1 MADGGGPAQGER
13 GPEPL
18 IGRALGEFVIREP
31 LAGGGFG
38 QVYLAEQKALRR
50 EVVIKSPREKLA
62 HEATH
67 VQRFLREARLATLLD
82 HPYAAHTYAFGAEP
96 DGLLWI
102 AMEHV
107 RGTTLATL
115 LRYQGPIRSEERR
128 VGKEC
133 RPRWSL
139 SESTNSRRVGEAR

>member
-13 GPEPL
+13 GPDPL

-50 EVVIKSPREKLA
+50 EVVIKILREKLA

-115 LRYQGPIRSEERR
+115 LRYQGPIPLERFAPLIER
-128 VGKEC
+128 ICQVVETAHEQGI
-133 RPRWSL
+133 
-139 SESTNSRRVGEAR
+139 V